1 MSPAVVVAILV
12 DEGQMVAETDA
23 IAILDSA
30 GIEQV
35 VITEIPGVVREIHI
49 ELGGSVIAGSLLVL
63 IDES

>member
-1 MSPAVVVAILV
+1 MSPAVVVEILV